1 MCIKSQCKPLRIYV
15 NPKTAGEEG
24 QFDLPQRVFSKN
36 VLSRESVKT

>member
-24 QFDLPQRVFSKN
+24 QFDLPQHVFSKN